1 MISAA
6 KKRQYGTEPPRRL
19 FLRIFSGE
27 PPFKA
32 GKAYVLCGIALKQA
46 TPPVKEI
53 L

>member
-1 MISAA
+1 MISAEKNGNTA
-6 KKRQYGTEPPRRL
+6 QN
-19 FLRIFSGE
+19 LRGGFSCGFFPGE

-46 TPPVKEI
+46 MPPVEKI